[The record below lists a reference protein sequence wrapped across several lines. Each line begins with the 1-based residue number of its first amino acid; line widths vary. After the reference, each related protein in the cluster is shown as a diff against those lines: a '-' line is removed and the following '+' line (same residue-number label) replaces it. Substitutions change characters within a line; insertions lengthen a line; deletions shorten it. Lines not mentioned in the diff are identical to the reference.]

1 MAVNKT
7 PQSQNKKAE
16 NVQTRMISV
25 HPLWYSFIK
34 YCETL
39 KYGEIERVKI
49 QDGLP
54 ILAEEVKKKVKFT

>member
-1 MAVNKT
+1 MAERKSTGST
-7 PQSQNKKAE
+7 PKKEA
-16 NVQTRMISV
+16 NGQARMISV

-39 KYGEIERVKI
+39 QYGDIERLKI

-54 ILAEEVKKKVKFT
+54 ILAEEVRKKVKFS